1 MPAIVIRR
9 QNTLRIA
16 AIKRQNTLNIIAA
29 INHQQALRVDAINH
43 QRALRVEAIN
53 HQRALMVA
61 DSLCKKEDISIKC
74 DYVPAVTDNIEL
86 EEAEIILSKLK

>member
-29 INHQQALRVDAINH
+29 INHQQALRVEAINH
-43 QRALRVEAIN
+43 QRALR
-53 HQRALMVA
+53 VA